1 MLVTRALLDAG
12 ELADLRSDLEST
24 LVDPVTVLRRTATDN
39 GGGRQ
44 SVVYA
49 PQPPGRCP
57 CARAWNKQSPKDM
70 AEQVVAGQIKPVTLW
85 YVLVAW
91 DLDVQPS
98 DQLLFAGMTLE
109 VSGDDAGRTDGIG
122 QTVIC
127 RKVG

>member
-1 MLVTRALLDAG
+1 MVLLDAS
-12 ELADLRSDLEST
+12 ELAGLRSDMEAT
-24 LVDPVTVLRRTATDN
+24 LVDPVTVLRRTAADN

-44 SVVYA
+44 SAAYA
-49 PQPPGRCP
+49 PQPLGRCP
-57 CARAWNKQSPKDM
+57 YARAWNKQSPKDM
-70 AEQVVAGQIKPVTLW
+70 AEQVIAGQVKPVTLW

-98 DQLLFAGMTLE
+98 DQLLLSGMTLE
-109 VSGDDAGRTDGIG
+109 VSGDDGGRTDGIG